1 MLLHTGVNNISYA
14 EEYKMAKKKK
24 KKIGKLE
31 LEYRSLRSSITK
43 SISRARE
50 QGFDIE
56 YAMHKPDKITKR
68 YLNQLRGI
76 KLAQVKQ
83 GVSMPGLTI
92 TTRQTGTGMD
102 LRPSRNPAARDIQKH
117 RKQKPKAP
125 KPEPSAPT
133 PESEPS
139 APIPEPE
146 PEREW
151 FAPVDADYYID
162 TRTGEHLLPGDRRLY
177 ETDKDG
183 NVKVDPAGNPI
194 IKTDMVPVT
203 GKPLTSEQYEKLT
216 WEYILEMYDLNIHYG
231 DNNAKQNTD
240 TFFKWLKEMRE
251 KYGVFALRD
260 MLSHAAD
267 SGYGITR
274 GTFYKSAS
282 QFASI
287 LAQMHTMLQVG
298 EYNNDDLMSMSNAAE
313 GAEGGYMI
321 PD

>member
-1 MLLHTGVNNISYA
+1 
-14 EEYKMAKKKK
+14 MAKKKK

-56 YAMHKPDKITKR
+56 YTMHKPDKITKR

-92 TTRQTGTGMD
+92 TTWQTGTGID
-102 LRPSRNPAARDIQKH
+102 LRPSRNPAAKETQKR

-125 KPEPSAPT
+125 KPEPPAST
-133 PESEPS
+133 
-139 APIPEPE
+139 PEPE

-151 FAPVDADYYID
+151 PAPVDADYYID

-183 NVKVDPAGNPI
+183 NVKVDSAGNPI

-203 GKPLTSEQYEKLT
+203 GKPLTSEQYERLT

-231 DNNAKQNTD
+231 DSDAKQNVG

-260 MLSHAAD
+260 MLAHAAD

-274 GTFYKSAS
+274 GTFYKSAG

-298 EYNNDDLMSMSNAAE
+298 EYNNDDLMLMSNAAE

>member
-1 MLLHTGVNNISYA
+1 
-14 EEYKMAKKKK
+14 MAKKKK

-102 LRPSRNPAARDIQKH
+102 LRPTRNPAMKDWQKQ
-117 RKQKPKAP
+117 RKPKPKAP
-125 KPEPSAPT
+125 APEPQAPAPAPEPETPAPVPEPSAPI
-133 PESEPS
+133 S
-139 APIPEPE
+139 EPE
-146 PEREW
+146 PEEVREW
-151 FAPVDADYYID
+151 PEPVDADYFID

-183 NVKVDPAGNPI
+183 NIKYDPAGNPI
-194 IKTDMVPVT
+194 IKMDMVPVT
-203 GKPLTSEQYEKLT
+203 GKPLTSEQYERLT

-231 DNNAKQNTD
+231 DSDAKQNVG

-260 MLSHAAD
+260 MLAHAAD

-274 GTFYKSAS
+274 GTFYKSAG

-313 GAEGGYMI
+313 GAEGGYSI